1 LNWQMTLEI
10 ILGIIV
16 VLIAAVA
23 LWDNARRRAQVPH
36 LVYMVL
42 PPYEVPDLIVTG
54 GVVVENR
61 GNAPAER
68 VKISLAYPD
77 AAAYK
82 IRHLQILS
90 DVEYVQQSGGE
101 SESFVTLTVKQIDPS
116 QKLIIYFSGPNRL
129 FPRVTVMLGV
139 SAIPKSKN

>member
-1 LNWQMTLEI
+1 MMTLEI
-10 ILGIIV
+10 ILGILV

-23 LWDNARRRAQVPH
+23 LWDNARRREHAPR

-42 PPYEVPDLIVTG
+42 PPYEVPELIVIG
-54 GVVVENR
+54 GVVVETR
-61 GNAPAER
+61 GTAPAR
-68 VKISLAYPD
+68 QIKISLAYPD

-101 SESFVTLTVKQIDPS
+101 SESFVTLTVQQIDPN

-129 FPRVTVMLGV
+129 FPRVTVTLGITAV
-139 SAIPKSKN
+139 SKSKN

>member
-1 LNWQMTLEI
+1 MTLEI

-23 LWDNARRRAQVPH
+23 LRDKTRRRVQVPR

-42 PPYEVPDLIVTG
+42 PPYEVPELIVVG

-61 GNAPAER
+61 GNAPAPH

-77 AAAYK
+77 TLASK
-82 IRHLQILS
+82 IRNLQILS
-90 DVEYVQQSGGE
+90 DMEYVQQSGGE
-101 SESFVTLTVKQIDPS
+101 GEAFVTLMVKQIDPA
-116 QKLIIYFSGPNRL
+116 QKLIIYFSGPDRL
-129 FPRVTVMLGV
+129 FPRVTVMQGV
-139 SAIPKSKN
+139 SAVSK

>member
-1 LNWQMTLEI
+1 MTLEI
-10 ILGIIV
+10 ILGIIL

-23 LWDNARRRAQVPH
+23 VWDNARRREHAPR
-36 LVYMVL
+36 LVFMVL

-61 GNAPAER
+61 GNAPALQVR
-68 VKISLAYPD
+68 IALAYPD
-77 AAAYK
+77 SAAYK

-90 DVEYVQQSGGE
+90 DMEYVQQSGGE
-101 SESFVTLTVKQIDPS
+101 SESFVTLTVKQINPD

-129 FPRVTVMLGV
+129 FPRVTVMQGV
-139 SAIPKSKN
+139 SAVIKSKN